1 MKSRYSF
8 PRQKVVVLSIALI
21 FSFRMLG
28 LFMIIPVLALQE
40 NTYQNFS
47 PFLVGLAL
55 GSYGLTQGLLQ
66 IPFGILSD
74 RYGRKK
80 LIYFGLILFT
90 IGSLMAARAETLEGI
105 ILGRAFQGAGAISGT
120 LLALLADFTG
130 EKVRSKAMAFVGGF
144 IGMSFMLGMIL
155 GPLLSQSFGMS
166 MIFKLT
172 AFLGLAGIM
181 IMFIFVPER
190 SSKYRNLEVSLDSSI
205 LRSTFL
211 DTNLMRLNLSIFML
225 HFLLMSY
232 FVILPVTLIDELGHT
247 EEYLPFLYFILSGG
261 GFFVMLPFMI
271 WSEKFQRQRVLLLCS
286 IGLLSLTMF
295 LMPYWN
301 DYLLTMTS
309 ILVFFSVFN
318 LLEALLPSWISKLS
332 PPGRRGS
339 ALSLFSTCQFL
350 GTFFGGLLGGFVI
363 QEFNSIQIFSFFG
376 SLIILWFGLVWR
388 FGNIEPL
395 QTIVLDITS
404 KKSKDL
410 LKIISKQEG
419 IEDILITDEDSVAYV
434 KINKVRFDF
443 KRFDDLMF
451 LGDGNGKRN

>member
-1 MKSRYSF
+1 
-8 PRQKVVVLSIALI
+8 
-21 FSFRMLG
+21 
-28 LFMIIPVLALQE
+28 MIIPVLALQE

-90 IGSLMAARAETLEGI
+90 IGSLIAARAETLEGI

-155 GPLLSQSFGMS
+155 GPFLSQSFGIS

-232 FVILPVTLIDELGHT
+232 
-247 EEYLPFLYFILSGG
+247 
-261 GFFVMLPFMI
+261 
-271 WSEKFQRQRVLLLCS
+271 
-286 IGLLSLTMF
+286 
-295 LMPYWN
+295 
-301 DYLLTMTS
+301 
-309 ILVFFSVFN
+309 
-318 LLEALLPSWISKLS
+318 
-332 PPGRRGS
+332 
-339 ALSLFSTCQFL
+339 
-350 GTFFGGLLGGFVI
+350 
-363 QEFNSIQIFSFFG
+363 
-376 SLIILWFGLVWR
+376 
-388 FGNIEPL
+388 
-395 QTIVLDITS
+395 
-404 KKSKDL
+404 
-410 LKIISKQEG
+410 
-419 IEDILITDEDSVAYV
+419 
-434 KINKVRFDF
+434 
-443 KRFDDLMF
+443 
-451 LGDGNGKRN
+451 